1 MRARPKARASRP
13 ARPAK
18 PVKPVKPVNG
28 SVADVMNGVRALVAA
43 LSQSARAVER
53 DTGVTNAQLFVL
65 RELAD
70 NEPLSINDIA
80 ARAMTLHSTASLL
93 VTRLVNLGLV
103 RREADANDARRA
115 LITLTARGRR
125 IVDQAPEPPTALV
138 LRALRKLTPQTRG
151 QLDDALTQLLDSMGL
166 SREESPPLFER
177 SPARVRRREPRSSA
191 SPRR

>member
-1 MRARPKARASRP
+1 MRARPNARASRP

-18 PVKPVKPVNG
+18 PVNG
-28 SVADVMNGVRALVAA
+28 SVADVMNGIRALVAA

-65 RELAD
+65 RELAGD
-70 NEPLSINDIA
+70 EPLSINDIA

-93 VTRLVNLGLV
+93 VTRLVSLGLV

-151 QLDDALTQLLDSMGL
+151 QLDDALTQLLESLGL

-177 SPARVRRREPRSSA
+177 SSARLRRREPPSAA

>member
-13 ARPAK
+13 ARPA
-18 PVKPVKPVNG
+18 KPVKPVNG

-93 VTRLVNLGLV
+93 VTRLVSLGLV

-151 QLDDALTQLLDSMGL
+151 QLDDALTQLLESLGL

-177 SPARVRRREPRSSA
+177 SSARLRRREPPSAA